1 MTERYYNE
9 EGKISTEE
17 NAVVKLVAEQMEV
30 RAYLRKERS
39 WDLRWTAKNVE
50 LGDIRI
56 VKGGSSIEKLKKELK
71 KKGEQDGI

>member
-1 MTERYYNE
+1 MERYYNE

-50 LGDIRI
+50 LGDVKV

-71 KKGEQDGI
+71 KKGEKDGI

>member
-1 MTERYYNE
+1 MERYYNE

-50 LGDIRI
+50 LGDVKI
-56 VKGGSSIEKLKKELK
+56 VKGGSSIEVLKKKLKKEMTK
-71 KKGEQDGI
+71 

>member
-1 MTERYYNE
+1 MTEKYYNE